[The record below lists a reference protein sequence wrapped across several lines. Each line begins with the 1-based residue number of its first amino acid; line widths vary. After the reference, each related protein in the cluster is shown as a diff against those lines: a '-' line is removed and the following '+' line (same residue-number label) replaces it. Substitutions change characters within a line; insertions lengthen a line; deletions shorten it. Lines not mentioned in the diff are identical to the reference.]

1 MTPYALSNN
10 KNSID
15 KDNKDNKGL
24 TVSLEKSSK
33 DLLKWFDDNLIN
45 LM

>member
-1 MTPYALSNN
+1 MTPYAVSDN
-10 KNSID
+10 KDSID
-15 KDNKDNKGL
+15 KDNKDNKDQ

-33 DLLKWFDDNLIN
+33 GLLKWFDDTLIN